1 MQMDD
6 DETILSAYAFI
17 ETVAA
22 IVIQTAVRQFLATL
36 RVDSLRQ
43 THESLALASKIR
55 SIESKALFHGRLP
68 HSDDD
73 TRALRP
79 AADRSTRQVA
89 LEEGNDSGLVSE
101 GDLDDIALSFYHL
114 AAVQIQSVFRGFW
127 IRDCLDVDHYC
138 TTVLQRAYRGYSC
151 RKRVQHDIKRIITV
165 QSWWRRNIARDNA
178 AHILAYAIAI
188 QAVFRGHRVRKRF
201 KRHIAQ
207 VASAKWSA
215 ATIIQWIWRGYI
227 VRKRYRMYLR
237 SETQVRR
244 AAAVAIQSRWRAF
257 VCEANFI
264 RTLVDVL
271 ITQTIVRRWLAQ
283 NRVAA
288 AKTRALRLK
297 ESHQAGRTARP
308 MARQLITG
316 QQKTVSAA
324 TVNAQE
330 QANHGESASKASA
343 NHQSALPSQ
352 KPSQGALLKSRD
364 VEKTVVCDAS
374 SRRSVLGTSDPP
386 GHASGNQQHTT
397 EKKPSV
403 AVKSRDAGIKS
414 RVVAYPMSDEDEN
427 ELQPGPQKGGEVVA
441 TDSTTDSTGV
451 REMVSVAG
459 TTEDTADASNEA
471 GAQTSDLAIEPSSAG
486 PTSNL
491 FSIWKEKEKKN
502 ACGMPPT
509 GNGVS
514 KIYRKG

>member
-1 MQMDD
+1 MDD

-22 IVIQTAVRQFLATL
+22 IVIQTAVRQFLAAL

-43 THESLALASKIR
+43 TRESLALAIKIR
-55 SIESKALFHGRLP
+55 SIEGKAPFHGRLA

-73 TRALRP
+73 TSALR
-79 AADRSTRQVA
+79 AVVDGSTRQVA
-89 LEEGNDSGLVSE
+89 LLEGDDSGFVSE
-101 GDLDDIALSFYHL
+101 DDLDDIALSLYHL

-151 RKRVQHDIKRIITV
+151 RKRVQHDVNRIITV

-178 AHILAYAIAI
+178 AHILAHVIAI

-201 KRHIAQ
+201 KRHISQ
-207 VASAKWSA
+207 VASTKWA
-215 ATIIQWIWRGYI
+215 ATTIIQWMWRGYI
-227 VRKRYRMYLR
+227 VRKRFRMYLR

-283 NRVAA
+283 NRVVA

-297 ESHQAGRTARP
+297 ETHQASKTARS
-308 MARQLITG
+308 MARKLTNSM
-316 QQKTVSAA
+316 QKTVATA
-324 TVNAQE
+324 TVNPQGE
-330 QANHGESASKASA
+330 DNHGESVSKTSV
-343 NHQSALPSQ
+343 NPQSAPPPQ
-352 KPSQGALLKSRD
+352 KTPQGALLKSHYIER
-364 VEKTVVCDAS
+364 TVVCDAN
-374 SRRSVLGTSDPP
+374 SRRSILGVSDPP
-386 GHASGNQQHTT
+386 GHESGYQQRTT
-397 EKKPSV
+397 EKKPSA
-403 AVKSRDAGIKS
+403 AVKRHDSSIKS
-414 RVVAYPMSDEDEN
+414 RVVAYPMSDEDE
-427 ELQPGPQKGGEVVA
+427 LLPGPQKVGEEVA
-441 TDSTTDSTGV
+441 ADSIKDSTGV
-451 REMVSVAG
+451 NEMMLVACN
-459 TTEDTADASNEA
+459 TED
-471 GAQTSDLAIEPSSAG
+471 GAQTSDLAIDLSSAET
-486 PTSNL
+486 TSNL

-509 GNGVS
+509 SNGVS